1 MRVFTDNIFNAEEKM
16 QKDMHYYGTYVIA
29 RTAGLKPKDA
39 RVIAYS
45 AQFVDDS
52 THINSE
58 IHKDG
63 GMLYGVA
70 TAHHSLQ
77 VAEKYFLHNII
88 EKIKHKKIGNIEQR
102 RIWIPFHFYPGNEGN
117 TFSEKLICRKNSPLV
132 NEMFDN
138 YINHIKKECPFILQ
152 LIGIASHVY
161 MDTFSHYGFSGKS
174 SRENKVHSNS
184 FKFKTQ
190 EKKHQQLL
198 LDFNKKYKREY
209 ITENWRNKSHLIS
222 LLNSISKYKIPFL
235 HELIHG
241 GISYLAEIGSG
252 ALGHGAVAT
261 LPDQPYLEWE
271 FSYEKGDKVSKRNN
285 PQTYLEGC
293 ENLHIKL
300 KAFAEQFY
308 TEKPQCVSFSEIQ
321 GAIKKVLSFYGEECD
336 RLKKWIEYIKTSQ
349 LFQFT
354 DEDKNF
360 LQYNYEDW
368 ENQKKE
374 KFHNLVTSSEVVDLP
389 IYKFHQA
396 SDYHRHYT
404 LKNLLPKYGIIVN

>member
-1 MRVFTDNIFNAEEKM
+1 
-16 QKDMHYYGTYVIA
+16 MHYYGTYAIA

-52 THINSE
+52 THIDSE

-70 TAHHSLQ
+70 TAHHLSQ
-77 VAEKYFLHNII
+77 VVVKNLLHKMK

-102 RIWIPFHFYPGNEGN
+102 RIWVPFHFYPGNEGN
-117 TFSEKLICRKNSPLV
+117 TFSENLICRKNSHLV

-138 YINHIKKECPFILQ
+138 HINHTKRECPFILQ

-174 SRENKVHSNS
+174 SRNNKVHSNS
-184 FKFKTQ
+184 FRFKNQ
-190 EKKHQQLL
+190 EQKHRKLL
-198 LDFNKKYKREY
+198 SDFNKKYKREY
-209 ITENWRNKSHLIS
+209 ITENWRNKSSWIS
-222 LLNSISKYKIPFL
+222 LLSSLAHKIPIL
-235 HELIHG
+235 HGLIHWLINWKIKI
-241 GISYLAEIGSG
+241 ISSSAEIGSG
-252 ALGHGAVAT
+252 ALGHGAVGT

-293 ENLHIKL
+293 KKLHIKL
-300 KAFAEQFY
+300 KRFAELFY
-308 TEKPQCVSFSEIQ
+308 SKKPECANFSEIQ
-321 GAIKKVLSFYGEECD
+321 KTIEEVLLVYGEECD
-336 RLKKWIEYIKTSQ
+336 RSKKWIEYMKTSR

-354 DEDKNF
+354 DEDKAF
-360 LQYNYEDW
+360 LQYDHKDW
-368 ENQKKE
+368 EGQKTE
-374 KFHNLVTSSEVVDLP
+374 KFHNLATSSEAVALH

-396 SDYHRHYT
+396 SHYHRHYT
-404 LKNLLPKYGIIVN
+404 LKELLPKHGIIVN